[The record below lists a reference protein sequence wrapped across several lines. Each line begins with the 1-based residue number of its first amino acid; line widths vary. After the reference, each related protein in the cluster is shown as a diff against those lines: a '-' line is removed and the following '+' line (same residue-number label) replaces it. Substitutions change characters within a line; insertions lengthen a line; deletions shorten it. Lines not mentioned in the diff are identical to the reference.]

1 MISRPRSPNH
11 ISIAAGA
18 LILGLAGLPL
28 EAQRPVPA
36 QRGGAPNANTPQL
49 VVGVL
54 ASADPSLG
62 VGAADA
68 IRRRIQSEHSATDL
82 YVVPRPKIDETL
94 RLSGYNPDS
103 VLGTTDL
110 WELARQ
116 VRGDYALAGT
126 VERTASGMRTSVRL
140 LTRAGAQI
148 VVEPLATMVGPDF
161 GDIAKQVDHAVS
173 EAVRALAFYHDCN
186 NSARTGDYQKAMAA
200 AQQGLKLRPTSA
212 ALNLCVLSILNAT
225 QAVPDSIIAVASVV
239 TAVDSE
245 SLVAWA
251 NLADAYGAKA
261 DTARALD
268 AMRVLHRLEPTN
280 VSITLRFIDALVA
293 TGQVDS
299 ALAELDTALRAGP
312 TNVELL
318 KKRWRVHLRI
328 GRYAEALVSGAA
340 LVDVDSSAAT
350 ADYYESQL
358 FAAKSAHDTVST
370 HRIAFEAAA
379 HFPRNANFL
388 LVLARDAVDRGAP
401 REALPLVDRVLSI
414 EPANA
419 VAWQYA
425 ITARART
432 DGTDSAVA
440 IARRAL
446 AAGVPRD
453 GVGSSLLAVV
463 PPLFDTARNSNKR
476 AAWVALFRAAQAIDS
491 VASSAGSAFY
501 VGVSGFQIATDDIQ
515 SLADF
520 SKRRSPTRAE
530 RQTAC
535 TSAKGL
541 ADVITVVNIAMPK
554 GGSIDPATA
563 SKILGAL
570 PGYSEFASSAK
581 RANCR

>member
-1 MISRPRSPNH
+1 MIPRPRS
-11 ISIAAGA
+11 AATSA
-18 LILGLAGLPL
+18 LILGLAALPL

-36 QRGGAPNANTPQL
+36 QRGGVPNANTPQL
-49 VVGVL
+49 VVSVL
-54 ASADPSLG
+54 ASADPALG

-68 IRRRIQSEHSATDL
+68 IRRRIQSEHSATEL
-82 YVVPRPKIDETL
+82 YVVPRTKIEQTL
-94 RLSGYNPDS
+94 RSSGYNPDS

-110 WELARQ
+110 WELARH

-126 VERTASGMRTSVRL
+126 VERTASGVRTSVRL
-140 LTRAGAQI
+140 LTQAGAQM
-148 VVEPLATMVGPDF
+148 VTEPLATMVGSDF
-161 GDIAKQVDHAVS
+161 GDIAKQVDRAVS

-212 ALNLCVLSILNAT
+212 ALNLCVLSILSAT
-225 QAVPDSIIAVASVV
+225 QAAPDSIITVASVV

-245 SLVAWA
+245 SVIAWA
-251 NLADAYGAKA
+251 NLVDAYAAKG
-261 DTARALD
+261 DSARALD
-268 AMRVLHRLEPTN
+268 AMRTLHRIDPTN
-280 VSITLRFIDALVA
+280 VNTTLRFVDAFVA
-293 TGQVDS
+293 AGQLDS
-299 ALAELDTALRAGP
+299 AVAELDTALRDAP
-312 TNVELL
+312 ANVELL
-318 KKRWRVHLRI
+318 KKRWLLHLRL

-340 LVDVDSSAAT
+340 LVDADSSAAT
-350 ADYYESQL
+350 ADYYERQL
-358 FAAKSAHDTVST
+358 FAAKGAHDTVST
-370 HRIAFEAAA
+370 HRIALQAAA

-401 REALPLVDRVLSI
+401 RDALPLLDRVLSI

-425 ITARART
+425 ITARARA
-432 DGTDSAVA
+432 DGADSAVA
-440 IARRAL
+440 TGRRAL

-453 GVGSSLLAVV
+453 AVGGSLLAAVA
-463 PPLFDTARNSNKR
+463 PLFAKARDSNNR
-476 AAWVALFRAAQAIDS
+476 VDWVAVFRAAQAVDS

-515 SLADF
+515 SLVDF

-530 RQTAC
+530 RQSAC
-535 TSAKGL
+535 ASARGL
-541 ADVITVVNIAMPK
+541 ADLITVVNIAMPK
-554 GGSIDPATA
+554 GGSIEPATA

-570 PGYSEFASSAK
+570 PGYSEFASSAI